1 MKKLDVKSLAAGF
14 ILGTLGITT
23 VFAATGIQSASLS
36 DTKVTLNGAAL
47 PLGQPLISVIM
58 ENEESANLYVPA
70 NELLEKLGYTVHYDD
85 AKNTIYLVDGSG
97 SQEVMDTTAA
107 ASPEGN
113 IVLQLA
119 NHSNQK
125 NISESG
131 SFQAKDSQTLILT
144 ITSDIKGGS
153 VNLFLFDPSGKEQCI
168 TIGSADMTK
177 EVALEK
183 GTWQYNCSGMFKD
196 GGNVTIIGTIQ

>member
-85 AKNTIYLVDGSG
+85 VENTIDLVDGSG
-97 SQEVMDTTAA
+97 SQEAMDTTA

-119 NHSNQK
+119 NHANQK

-177 EVALEK
+177 EIALEK